1 MNSAMDEINLLR
13 QAQRQH
19 QHHLMVRGMGEEI
32 DLEIG
37 PGDDPSFSGADLVA
51 VASGH
56 HDTVVP
62 ADEHKS
68 LLIPCSGAVD
78 GHAQPPAPQPQLAH
92 GEEHDGMLR
101 LPSAHTKKKKK
112 VVKKWREEW
121 ADTYK
126 WAYVAVHDNTT
137 RIFCSV
143 CKEYGRKHRRNP
155 YGNEGSRNM
164 QMSALEEHNNSLLH
178 KEALR
183 LQMASTEKLQPPEI
197 ERPVY
202 VKALSKT
209 AASILESV
217 LRRDPHEAE
226 FIQSIQE
233 VVHSLEPVLVKNT
246 QYVQILERLLEPER
260 CFIFRVPWIDD
271 RGEAHVN
278 RGFRVQFSH
287 SSSRPASGSR
297 SSTRLVGRNVHSC
310 SQERATPDWT
320 LGRRRET
327 TKTSDIKRD

>member
-37 PGDDPSFSGADLVA
+37 PGDDPSFSGADFVA

-56 HDTVVP
+56 HDTIVP
-62 ADEHKS
+62 ADDHKS
-68 LLIPCSGAVD
+68 LLIPCSQPGTVD
-78 GHAQPPAPQPQLAH
+78 GHVQPPLPQPQLAH
-92 GEEHDGMLR
+92 REEHEGMLQ

-183 LQMASTEKLQPPEI
+183 LQMASKEKLQPPEI
-197 ERPVY
+197 ERPPVY
-202 VKALSKT
+202 VKGW
-209 AASILESV
+209 
-217 LRRDPHEAE
+217 
-226 FIQSIQE
+226 
-233 VVHSLEPVLVKNT
+233 
-246 QYVQILERLLEPER
+246 
-260 CFIFRVPWIDD
+260 CCC
-271 RGEAHVN
+271 
-278 RGFRVQFSH
+278 
-287 SSSRPASGSR
+287 
-297 SSTRLVGRNVHSC
+297 RLVDPSFCNYTSVSPSDSC
-310 SQERATPDWT
+310 DDW
-320 LGRRRET
+320 LFVIQFVP
-327 TKTSDIKRD
+327 KTSMPFEYLRKYVIF